1 MSPARRRAATAYLVG
16 KCQISERRAC
26 KLVGQH
32 RSTNRYVAVP
42 PEFEQRLV
50 KEMRVLAERHP
61 RYGYRRVHA
70 LLVAAGWG
78 VNVKRVE
85 RLWRAEGL
93 RVPPRRSRA
102 SGLRAQGSGEFS
114 AQKLPSV
121 RPGHVWAYDFAAG
134 RLADGSAYRVLLV
147 IDEYTRFCVGA
158 WVARSIGARDV
169 EGYLEAAFEVHGSPS
184 MIRSDN
190 GREFIAETLAVW
202 LRARGT
208 TPVQVDKGSPQQNP
222 FIERLVGSLRDEVL
236 DREQFHSLLA
246 AGVVISHWR
255 EEYNQLRPH
264 RSLGMKTP
272 AAYAAYCAANPPLDG
287 QCP

>member
-1 MSPARRRAATAYLVG
+1 MSPARRRAATAYLVRRY
-16 KCQISERRAC
+16 KISERRAC
-26 KLVGQH
+26 KVVGQH
-32 RSTNRYVAVP
+32 RSTNRYIAVP

-61 RYGYRRVHA
+61 RYGYRRIHA
-70 LLVAAGWG
+70 LLVTAGWP

-93 RVPPRRSRA
+93 RVPPRRSKE

-114 AQKLPSV
+114 AQSLPSI

-147 IDEYTRFCVGA
+147 IDEYTRLCVGA
-158 WVARSIGARDV
+158 WVARSIGARDI
-169 EGYLEAAFEVHGSPS
+169 EGFLEDAFDVHGPPS
-184 MIRSDN
+184 LVRSDN
-190 GREFIAETLAVW
+190 GREFIAATLASW
-202 LRARGT
+202 LKDRGT

-236 DREQFHSLLA
+236 NREQFHSMLEA
-246 AGVVISHWR
+246 RVVISAWR

-264 RSLGMKTP
+264 RSLGMQTP
-272 AAYAAYCAANPPLDG
+272 AAYAAYCAANPPLEG